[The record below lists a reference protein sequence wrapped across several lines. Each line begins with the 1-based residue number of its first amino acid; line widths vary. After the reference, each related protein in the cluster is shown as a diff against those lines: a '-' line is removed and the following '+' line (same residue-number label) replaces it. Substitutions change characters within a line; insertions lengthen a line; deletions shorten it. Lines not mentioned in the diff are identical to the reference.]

1 MTRTLCFLS
10 LIATLAAQQASLP
23 APVPVTVVNTLAI
36 ARPAETITLTAAAL
50 RELLPFTD
58 LRMVHVYSGTTDLLT
73 QAIDIDDDGT
83 LDELI
88 FQVDLGSR
96 ETKRL
101 TVGLGERRIPR
112 REDFRAYGRFN
123 RERRDDFAWE
133 NDVVAYRMYGAA
145 LESWKQEPLT
155 SSALDVWVK
164 STPRLIINDW
174 YMIDDY
180 HRNTGEGADLYSAGK
195 TRGCGGSGLWRNG
208 RLYTSPN
215 FRNTRVLAQGP
226 IRVMFE
232 LMYEGWDAGGTKVS
246 ETKRVTLDAGSH
258 FSRFD
263 LAFTPAPPAGSV
275 LATGIRNNA
284 GSTAKAS
291 PESGTLRGWEPLK
304 DNGSLGCAVILP
316 GMTEMR
322 EADGN
327 YLALGPAAAAA
338 MTYYAGSA
346 WDRGGQVKSVDEWD
360 ALIAREA
367 ARVRTPVTVT
377 IGITR

>member
-1 MTRTLCFLS
+1 
-10 LIATLAAQQASLP
+10 
-23 APVPVTVVNTLAI
+23 VPVTIVNTIAI

-50 RELLPFTD
+50 KEHLPFTD
-58 LRMVHVYSGTTDLLT
+58 LRMVHVYSGTQDLLT
-73 QAIDIDDDGT
+73 QAVDIDDDGT

-88 FQVDLGSR
+88 FQVDLGSS
-96 ETKRL
+96 ETKHL

-133 NDVVAYRMYGAA
+133 NDLVAYRMYGAA
-145 LESWKQEPLT
+145 LETWKQEPLT

-195 TRGCGGSGLWRNG
+195 TRGCGGSGLWRDG

-263 LAFTPAPPAGSV
+263 LAFTPAPPAGTV

-291 PESGTLRGWEPLK
+291 PEAGTLRGWEPLK

-316 GMTEMR
+316 GMTGMR

-367 ARVRTPVTVT
+367 ARVRTPVTLT
-377 IGITR
+377 LGK